1 MGRIWGLAALIG
13 GIWLLS
19 VYGQSRPVPLGLDA
33 PAGTF
38 SAARAD
44 AVLSRLLGDQKP
56 RPAGSPENEALR
68 ARLLKELAAL
78 GVSARTQTGMSCADE
93 SRRGFIPCATVS
105 NIIADV
111 SPGRGKRIVLMA
123 HLDSVAAG
131 PGAGD
136 DMSGVATI
144 VETIRAL
151 KARGLTGEHPI
162 TALFTDGEESGL
174 LGARAYLKTPLAA
187 VRTGAVINVEARGN
201 QGPSYLFQTSPG
213 DAKLIDLYAASVPRF
228 AASSLYAEIYKILP
242 NDTDLTPFL
251 RAGITGFNFA
261 FIGNAAHYH
270 TPLDQRENIDPRSLQ
285 QHGDNL
291 LELADT
297 LSRTDLDSLGGSNA
311 IYLDVLGRW
320 LPRLPASW
328 ALPLSLAAFLLIGL
342 AGFLTPRERREA
354 RRPVQAFFM
363 PPLMLAGAV
372 GTGFVLHFLAAW
384 ISGHADPS
392 FAHPVWLRL
401 SLAFGAFGV
410 ALMVSRGAGSISCWL
425 WLSGLAV
432 VCAVFAPG
440 LTPYFLFPSLVA
452 APLLL
457 VTIRGGRGPALFFAM
472 LSALVIWIGFNAAS
486 EPIMGLKM
494 YPLFMITAAF
504 GLIAAL
510 PLLTKVKRWG
520 VSCAVSLVLA
530 LVLAITAGLQ
540 PAYSGD
546 APQRINL
553 RYAEIDGTASW
564 LADPVPRLPDGL
576 RAAANFSTTPQSLP
590 LDTTAYVAP
599 AGAARYPV
607 PTAEVSRSGDV
618 VTLDLK
624 TDGDMVM
631 LVAPPQA
638 GLQSVTVAGVA
649 TKVAAGQAIIAC
661 STPDCAKARV
671 SLRLSSS
678 EPLELMLVS
687 QKRGL
692 PSDGTKLLKARGS
705 EAVPQQQGDR
715 TMLVGRVLIP
725 GR

>member
-692 PSDGTKLLKARGS
+692 PSDGAKLLKARGAD
-705 EAVPQQQGDR
+705 AVPQQQGDR
-715 TMLVGRVLIP
+715 IMLVGRAQIP